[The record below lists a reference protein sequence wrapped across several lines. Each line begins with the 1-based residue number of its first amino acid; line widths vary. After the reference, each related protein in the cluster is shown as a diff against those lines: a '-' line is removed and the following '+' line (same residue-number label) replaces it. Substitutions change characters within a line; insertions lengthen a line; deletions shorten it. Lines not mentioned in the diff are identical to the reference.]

1 MTVVCLRRDEIA
13 TKRDYIHL
21 LEKGKAYEGDKVI
34 VDPPPSEEELGEDP
48 CGIPIR
54 LGDHWIRLME
64 KERKIEGGNKL
75 RIEPFESV
83 LVISME
89 YIALPRDKMAI
100 ILPRARV
107 IQRGLLIH
115 TTRVHPTWH
124 GKLAFVIVNLS
135 RYPVEIETGAQI
147 ASMVVLKAE
156 EGGTLPPRE
165 DLGRESLHV
174 DLKRLAEKLAQQGK
188 KDAIIELEEE
198 IEDITKLAE
207 KYGPPFNIIAE
218 GIKKRFDE
226 IRDAISEY
234 IEEVIKKEAEELRKI
249 IKSEIDE
256 KVENKVEKEISSRIT
271 PSVNTWMSSIFV
283 LVLTLAIALIQITQA
298 MLNTNNTMT
307 NLDNTDAQNFDL
319 FIDQI
324 SLLITRILL
333 PLAMVVN
340 LIILACIL
348 KRIKG
353 LVSAQ
358 NSRNKQR

>member
-1 MTVVCLRRDEIA
+1 MTVICLRRDEIA
-13 TKRDYIHL
+13 TKKDYIKL
-21 LEKGKAYEGDKVI
+21 LEKEKAYEGDKVI
-34 VDPPPSEEELGEDP
+34 VDPPPSEEELAKDP
-48 CGIPIR
+48 CGIPIK
-54 LGDHWIRLME
+54 LGDHWVRLMA

-107 IQRGLLIH
+107 LQRGLLIR

-135 RYPVEIETGAQI
+135 RRPVVIETGAQI

-156 EGGTLPPRE
+156 EGGALPGRE

-174 DLKRLAEKLAQQGK
+174 DLRRLTEPAQP
-188 KDAIIELEEE
+188 KDEIIELEEA
-198 IEDITKLAE
+198 IEDIKELAE
-207 KYGPPFNIIAE
+207 RYGPPFNTIAE
-218 GIKKRFDE
+218 SIEKSFEAIAKSIEKSIKERFEDISKELRDE
-226 IRDAISEY
+226 IE
-234 IEEVIKKEAEELRKI
+234 K
-249 IKSEIDE
+249 
-256 KVENKVEKEISSRIT
+256 KVESKVEKEISNRIT

-307 NLDNTDAQNFDL
+307 NLDNTNTQNFDP

-348 KRIKG
+348 KRIKD